1 LKPETE
7 NFRYKEILMS
17 LTDEIK
23 RYALDL
29 GYSRIGITTAEPIR
43 IEDVPAPNLNH
54 FPVIPATIPSLF
66 S

>member
-1 LKPETE
+1 
-7 NFRYKEILMS
+7 MS